1 MALILKQKIMKINK
15 NSRVQK
21 ETECTY
27 NVFNANERKY
37 IQFDTYGTSE
47 RKSESKS
54 NSPFLPLRQGEIPT
68 LSRSFL
74 YKQLLL
80 RNGRAVS
87 LFWFI
92 PSHGQVFLLGLEHL
106 LQAFRLKIVY
116 TL

>member
-1 MALILKQKIMKINK
+1 MAKMALIIKQRIAKINK

-54 NSPFLPLRQGEIPT
+54 SQTIQFDKETAKYIIEI
-68 LSRSFL
+68 
-74 YKQLLL
+74 
-80 RNGRAVS
+80 
-87 LFWFI
+87 
-92 PSHGQVFLLGLEHL
+92 
-106 LQAFRLKIVY
+106 LQKEFDL
-116 TL
+116 